1 MSNNSPSSRQE
12 TSAQVGREMSAM
24 AVHTR
29 LLVIPKVTGNHK
41 VSVRAKDLD
50 VAMLDMIRTAEGVND
65 NLDTMDSEA
74 GVVRPHQPNS
84 HEFYLRG

>member
-12 TSAQVGREMSAM
+12 TSAQVGREISAM

-29 LLVIPKVTGNHK
+29 LLVIPKVVSGNHK
-41 VSVRAKDLD
+41 VSVRARDLD
-50 VAMLDMIRTAEGVND
+50 AAMLDMTRTAEGVND

-84 HEFYLRG
+84 REFYL